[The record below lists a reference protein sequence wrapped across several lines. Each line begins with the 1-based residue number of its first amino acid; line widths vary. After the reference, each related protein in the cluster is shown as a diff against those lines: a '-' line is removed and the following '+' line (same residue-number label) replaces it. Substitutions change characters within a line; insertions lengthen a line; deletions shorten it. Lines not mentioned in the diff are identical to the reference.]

1 MSFQHLSFVDLFK
14 KENLIVEIPMLQR
27 DYAYGRETEAEKRN
41 EFLAKLY
48 EYLVISDSSHE
59 LDFIYGSID
68 SPKGYKVL
76 TLLDGQQRITTLFLL
91 HWYFA
96 LAAGKETFD
105 AFRQMMWDDVN
116 SSAKFT
122 YKTRYSSSEFCNSLV
137 NLRTK
142 KRTTDSGNIW
152 VDQADYFI
160 DLLKN
165 GLLNSQ
171 TIKNEKWFFMHWN
184 SDPTILNMCCMIDSI
199 AKKFPYDIA
208 KDVYKKLDNSGND
221 SCITFNFLNMGEYK
235 LTDELYIKMNSR
247 GKPLTR
253 FENLKSKVLQKI
265 DSIEGLPETQSFL
278 AEINVQN
285 SANYAKLRDYV
296 ALMIDTKWTDI
307 FWNEWSNIGEKECT
321 VDEMMLSFISNYI
334 IYRNI
339 IHTMSQN
346 GVMSISRNDPLK
358 IEIENMMKL
367 KNKISYEKLL
377 SILFDQKYDHFFD
390 LVRLLDLLTEKDQ
403 NNNYHLRKYFSNP
416 LWFFDEEAYFVKIAN
431 DYANEKN
438 MDYENK
444 AIYFGYLD
452 YLIKSKGHL
461 NQNEFEDWMRFV
473 FAVVKNST
481 NLANTADTYCNGL
494 MGLEYLYDKNIQV
507 SLIQKDINKVVTL
520 DRYQLEQEVLQAKL
534 SSNPMW
540 KQSFVKAFNELEYFN
555 GHFYFEM
562 YDCCGL
568 STADVNNNAQIIS
581 FNKYID
587 YIHSIFPDV
596 KGCPFDSY
604 LIRAMLSKGDYKVLS
619 NSNYSLLQ
627 NNGRDLSWRRLLKKE
642 KEDND
647 YSQKKYFKDVLDD
660 PLFNMQNAQN
670 SLDRIAKNRSLAIEK
685 WRLAFIDYPE
695 ILDGLGPDRF
705 LRWNDKSGI
714 KHLCNNEDN
723 YEIDLITKKYITSDH
738 EELFTYAAYKR
749 LLRGTQ
755 NVSYKE
761 TCRENEPPY
770 LICNFRDGAKAIS
783 CFIFYD
789 NDSKFWLKILE
800 LPIATFQNDEIV
812 LLQNGFI
819 KNGAI
824 YEKQETDSNLDSFL
838 LNLSNVL

>member
-137 NLRTK
+137 NLRIK

-253 FENLKSKVLQKI
+253 FENLKSKILQKI
-265 DSIEGLPETQSFL
+265 DSIEHMPQSQVFL
-278 AEINVQN
+278 TEINARDT
-285 SANYAKLRDYV
+285 SHYKKLRDYV
-296 ALMIDTKWTDI
+296 ALMMDTKWTDI
-307 FWNEWSNIGEKECT
+307 FWNEWNKVPTKDCA

-334 IYRNI
+334 VYCNVLY
-339 IHTMSQN
+339 TMSQCN
-346 GVMSISRNDPLK
+346 EMSISRNDPLK
-358 IEIENMMKL
+358 IEIETMMKQ
-367 KNKISYEKLL
+367 KNKISYETII
-377 SILFDQKYDHFFD
+377 SILFEKKIDHFFN
-390 LVRLLDLLTEKDQ
+390 LIRLLDLLSEKKTDG
-403 NNNYHLRKYFSNP
+403 NYCLKKYFVGN
-416 LWFFDEEAYFVKIAN
+416 LWFFNEEVFFQRMAD
-431 DYANEKN
+431 DYKSEKN
-438 MDYENK
+438 MDYESK
-444 AIYFGYLD
+444 AIFFGYLN
-452 YLIKSKGHL
+452 YLIESKGSINL
-461 NQNEFEDWMRFV
+461 SLFEDWMRFV

-481 NLANTADTYCNGL
+481 NLANTTDTYCNSL
-494 MGLEYLYDKNIQV
+494 MGLKYLYDNNIQV
-507 SLIQKDINKVVTL
+507 ALIQKDVNQVVTL
-520 DRYQLEQEVLQAKL
+520 DSHQLQEEKL
-534 SSNPMW
+534 KATLSQNPVW
-540 KQSFVKAFNELEYFN
+540 KQAFNNAFDKLKYFN
-555 GHFYFEM
+555 GQLYFEI
-562 YDCCGL
+562 YDCCNL
-568 STADVNNNAQIIS
+568 SVNDVHNSSKVTLFDNYI
-581 FNKYID
+581 NKIQ
-587 YIHSIFPDV
+587 SIFVDIN
-596 KGCPFDSY
+596 GCAFDSY
-604 LIRAMLSKGDYKVLS
+604 LVRAMLSKGDYRVSS

-627 NNGRDLSWRRLLKKE
+627 NRSRDLSWRRLLKKE
-642 KEDND
+642 DND
-647 YSQKKYFKDVLDD
+647 YTQKKYFKAVLDD
-660 PLFNMQNAQN
+660 ALFNNRNAQA
-670 SLDRIAKNRSLAIEK
+670 SLDLIAKNRIPSIEK